1 MVRLP
6 GQRGFISRESS
17 SDGSAI
23 LRSDPG
29 RGLRPNG
36 ELLLTQICMA
46 KAVGFGGEGRF
57 RDDEIKK
64 LQTDT
69 KRMHET
75 LATIAGQTGN
85 VRNGALE
92 EAAARTIRWR
102 ARLAFLD

>member
-1 MVRLP
+1 V
-6 GQRGFISRESS
+6 
-17 SDGSAI
+17 I

-29 RGLRPNG
+29 RGLRPSG

-46 KAVGFGGEGRF
+46 KAVGFGGEERF

-69 KRMHET
+69 ETMHEM

-85 VRNGALE
+85 IRIGAFE
-92 EAAARTIRWR
+92 EASARTIRWW